1 VTSAAAQRLV
11 AQLERSRRLHAGR
24 AASTTLAAKLDEL
37 ASFQSRRLS
46 ATYADL
52 ERLPRYASAISFFRA
67 DLYGPGDFSRRD
79 ADLARIVPTLVRTL
93 PEAVIATVADAML
106 LSALSHELDRALLD
120 RLEGELTVAHYCDAY
135 RRCANRR
142 DREQQIA
149 LIGAVGRGLDRYVHS
164 RMLRNALV
172 VMRLPA
178 RASGLGALQ
187 GFLERGVSAFAR
199 MRGAEDFLDTIEARE
214 SALMRA
220 IFEGNDTAF
229 ADPRT

>member
-1 VTSAAAQRLV
+1 MTSAAAQRLV
-11 AQLERSRRLHAGR
+11 AQLERSRRLHAAR
-24 AASTTLAAKLDEL
+24 AASTTLAARLDEL
-37 ASFQSRRLS
+37 ARFQSLRLS
-46 ATYADL
+46 ATYRDL
-52 ERLPRYASAISFFRA
+52 ERLPRYASAIAFFRA

-93 PEAVIATVADAML
+93 PEKVIATVADAML
-106 LSALSHELDRALLD
+106 LSALSHELDRALLE
-120 RLEGELTVAHYCDAY
+120 RLDGELTVARYCAAY
-135 RRCANRR
+135 LQCSNRP

-164 RMLRNALV
+164 RMVRNALV

-199 MRGAEDFLDTIEARE
+199 MRGADEFLNTIQARE

-220 IFEGNDTAF
+220 IFEGDDAPF
-229 ADPRT
+229 SDPRT